1 MHCNPIKISER
12 FIKKKEGQLFKMASL
27 VSSTASCPTPKR
39 AKSGVRHHLQLSFGS
54 QTMKE
59 AFLARLD
66 RAKQRLFPE
75 GGTVDNYRLFTGLLD
90 ALDGRVAGDVEQRE
104 EPLATPEPLLD
115 SSG

>member
-12 FIKKKEGQLFKMASL
+12 FIKKRRSAVQNGVTSFFYGFLPDS
-27 VSSTASCPTPKR
+27 KR

-54 QTMKE
+54 QAMKE

>member
-1 MHCNPIKISER
+1 
-12 FIKKKEGQLFKMASL
+12 MASL

-39 AKSGVRHHLQLSFGS
+39 SKSHHLQLSFGS
-54 QTMKE
+54 QAMKE